1 MTKTIIVDAS
11 AAASWLLASQSTR
24 AAEFFLL
31 DLDSYHLAAPDIF
44 QWEVGNLLLRQARRD
59 PQFDLNLAYQRLDE
73 FQIEVARPLGRRQLR
88 RLSGVAADRGLSLF
102 DASYLWLCLGL
113 DAGLASRDTA
123 LLSAASAAGQPIFD
137 LRDQE

>member
-1 MTKTIIVDAS
+1 M
-11 AAASWLLASQSTR
+11 L
-24 AAEFFLL
+24 E
-31 DLDSYHLAAPDIF
+31 LDSYHLAAPDIF
-44 QWEVGNLLLRQARRD
+44 QWEVGNLLLRQTRRD
-59 PQFDLNLAYQRLDE
+59 PRFDLNLAYQRLDE
-73 FQIEVARPLGRRQLR
+73 FQIEMARPLGRRHLR

-113 DAGLASRDTA
+113 DAGLASRDAA